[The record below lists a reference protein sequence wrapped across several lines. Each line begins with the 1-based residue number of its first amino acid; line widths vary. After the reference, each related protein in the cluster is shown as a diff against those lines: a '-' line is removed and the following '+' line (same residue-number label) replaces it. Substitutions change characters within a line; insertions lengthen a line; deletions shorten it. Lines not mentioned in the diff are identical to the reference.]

1 MNQHNLSTYKWL
13 FLFIIILVSFTS
25 FRYYLIDKYEETNN
39 NIYLIITIFIFIILV
54 FFKIL

>member
-25 FRYYLIDKYEETNN
+25 FRNYLIDKYEETNN